1 MSWTLLPLE
10 MWSEVIYF
18 LKIPEFISLTNVHK
32 FFNPRWNTFYESDY
46 FWSKLL
52 RNHLSERV
60 QIFEYQNT
68 VNLKSAHHC
77 FTIDFGKSIKDRT
90 HCDYIYKNAG
100 YILYKT
106 IKDHTKY
113 SPSGINLREYRK

>member
-18 LKIPEFISLTNVHK
+18 LKIPEFISLTHVHK
-32 FFNPRWNTFYESDY
+32 FFNPRWTTFYESDF
-46 FWSKLL
+46 FWSKFL
-52 RNHLSERV
+52 RNHLSRRV

-68 VNLKSAHHC
+68 INLKTDNNC
-77 FTIDFGKSIKDRT
+77 FTIDFGKSIKGRAY
-90 HCDYIYKNAG
+90 CDYIYKNVG

-106 IKDHTKY
+106 IKDHSKN
-113 SPSGINLREYRK
+113 SPSGINLMEYRK